1 MAAFPSN
8 IKPSITQGY
17 GFGASSNVVTQAVQG
32 GAPLQ
37 MLDYGVGPV
46 DFNVGLVLT
55 TATLQ
60 EFQEFYFDDIDSGA
74 DSFTMNLNSGNGIE
88 QHTVMIIPESVNF
101 NGDRAPIWTVSFS
114 ITAETT
120 PFQENPFQGNLSDL
134 FAVYGDG
141 TQALLDQLEIFALQD
156 LP

>member
-37 MLDYGVGPV
+37 MLDYGTGPV
-46 DFNVGLVLT
+46 DFSVGLVLT

-60 EFQEFYFDDIDSGA
+60 EFQEFYFDEINAGA
-74 DSFTMNLNSGNGIE
+74 DTFTMNLNSGNGAE
-88 QHTVMIIPESVNF
+88 QHDVMIIPGSVNF
-101 NGDRAPIWTVSFS
+101 NGDRAPIWTASFS

-120 PFQENPFQGNLSDL
+120 PFQENPYQGNLSDL
-134 FAVYGDG
+134 FAVYGND
-141 TQALLDQLEIFALQD
+141 TPALLNQLEIFTLQD